1 MCRCY
6 VLTLYMFVWVLC
18 KCNVFKKF
26 TAMFSRMLNV
36 VTVLMYS
43 TKSTIVEL
51 NRRLFLQV
59 MVTTVYGLVIPL

>member
-1 MCRCY
+1 M
-6 VLTLYMFVWVLC
+6 LTLYMFVWILC

-26 TAMFSRMLNV
+26 TAMFNRMLNV

-43 TKSTIVEL
+43 AKSTIVIEL
-51 NRRLFLQV
+51 NCRLFLQV

>member
-1 MCRCY
+1 M
-6 VLTLYMFVWVLC
+6 LTLYMFVWVLC

-43 TKSTIVEL
+43 AKSTMVIEL